1 MAQNRKQQRLSA
13 NSFYRL
19 GGIEIL
25 SMSRDERSGL
35 WKIYLSTPEH
45 YLVSREFDRTVGM
58 YANAPDDVVRQGL
71 MDFSDSIAGGQL
83 SLFKVMDMFI
93 DRCFDESV
101 FDCNTEN
108 AVWMCIDYP
117 SYQEVEEMLATYNC
131 RLRWYSKDEEVGDLV
146 DRALFRT
153 PNGSGRSELASARG
167 AFGAADTRK
176 KGRDYLFSSFRE
188 LLGKFLLDN
197 NIASCD
203 IDAIIVSGMA
213 GSELG
218 LCDVAHAALPSS
230 EKEMAQSIYR
240 TRIDEITDIPF
251 IFVRGLKKTDG
262 ENNIIKYQFT
272 PVYTVCL
279 MCLTP

>member
-153 PNGSGRSELASARG
+153 PNGSGRSELASGLSRCFAENRV
-167 AFGAADTRK
+167 TT
-176 KGRDYLFSSFRE
+176 LFMNPDGMVER
-188 LLGKFLLDN
+188 LLSD
-197 NIASCD
+197 
-203 IDAIIVSGMA
+203 
-213 GSELG
+213 
-218 LCDVAHAALPSS
+218 AALS
-230 EKEMAQSIYR
+230 EM
-240 TRIDEITDIPF
+240 PV
-251 IFVRGLKKTDG
+251 FVGRFADNGDFAGFSYLRR
-262 ENNIIKYQFT
+262 
-272 PVYTVCL
+272 
-279 MCLTP
+279 